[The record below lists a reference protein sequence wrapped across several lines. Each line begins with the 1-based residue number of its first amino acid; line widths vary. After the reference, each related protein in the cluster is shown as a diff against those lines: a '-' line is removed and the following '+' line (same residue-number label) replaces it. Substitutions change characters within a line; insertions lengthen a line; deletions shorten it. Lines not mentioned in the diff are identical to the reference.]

1 MMTLSMPWLSGLFF
15 VLIRLGTVLLFTPIQ
30 AIRQLP
36 VHARLL
42 FIFSLSLLLT
52 NYVKQPTALSN
63 NDLLLGGLAEFAN
76 GLILA
81 TSIYAAFA
89 VFQIAGQLIDNE
101 TGFNSA
107 AIFNPN
113 EHSQESLSSHL
124 LSMLAVLFFFGLNGH
139 LWLFKGLAYS
149 FTINPPGTLNLFAG
163 FAPVVKQFSFMFT
176 MAFVIASP
184 IIIALLAIDLCGAI
198 ITRNMP
204 QVSTYFLTLPIK
216 ILFGLLLLSLLLGYI
231 NPLTDK
237 VFSQCFQTWQE
248 LMS

>member
-1 MMTLSMPWLSGLFF
+1 MTLSLPWLTGLFF
-15 VLIRLGTVLLFTPIQ
+15 VAIRLSTVLIFTPIQ

-36 VHARLL
+36 IHARLL
-42 FIFSLSLLLT
+42 FIFTLSMLLA
-52 NYVKQPTALSN
+52 NYVQAPATLSN
-63 NDLLLGGLAEFAN
+63 NAILIGSLAEFAN

-81 TSIYAAFA
+81 TSLYAAFA
-89 VFQIAGQLIDNE
+89 VFQIAGQIIDNE
-101 TGFNSA
+101 TGFNA
-107 AIFNPN
+107 TAVFNPN
-113 EHSQESLSSHL
+113 EHSQEPLTSHL

-139 LWLFKGLAYS
+139 QWLFKGLAYS
-149 FTINPPGTLNLFAG
+149 FVISPPGTLNLFAG
-163 FAPVVKQFSFMFT
+163 FTPVIKQFGFMFS

-184 IIIALLAIDLCGAI
+184 IIIALLAVDLCGAL

-216 ILFGLLLLSLLLGYI
+216 ILFGLFLLFMLLGYI
-231 NPLTDK
+231 SPLTDK